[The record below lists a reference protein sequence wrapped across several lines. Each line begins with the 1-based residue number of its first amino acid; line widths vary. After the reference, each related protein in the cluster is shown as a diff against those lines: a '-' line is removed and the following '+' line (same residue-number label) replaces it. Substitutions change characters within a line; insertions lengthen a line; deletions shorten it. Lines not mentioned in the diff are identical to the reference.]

1 MRDIED
7 LYNTIKE
14 IVIGVLESEEPMSI
28 EYGTVKTV
36 DPLVIDMGN
45 FTIEDDMITVTNTI
59 QKMIDKDNL
68 KKDDCVVC
76 LKDAGGDDRLI
87 IDTVEVEDDD

>member
-14 IVIGVLESEEPMSI
+14 IVIGVLESEEPMTI
-28 EYGTVKTV
+28 EYGTIKTV
-36 DPLVIDMGN
+36 DPLVIDMGS
-45 FTIEDDMITVTNTI
+45 FTIEDDMFTLTNTVR
-59 QKMIDKDNL
+59 KMVNNRSL
-68 KKDDCVVC
+68 RKDDCVVC
-76 LKDAGGDDRLI
+76 LKDAGGDDWLI

>member
-45 FTIEDDMITVTNTI
+45 FTIEDDMITVTNTV

-76 LKDAGGDDRLI
+76 LKDAGGDDWLI